1 MGKVAARFG
10 IVAGVALRGSA
21 SPGFRAPSLAQQ
33 VFATTSTNN
42 VAGTLIEVG
51 TFPVS
56 NPVSVALGS
65 KPLKAEKSTNLGG
78 GIALNPIS
86 GLSLTADYSNIKVRD
101 RVTLT
106 DNLQDRKSG
115 GWGTRSYGR
124 VDIGGRRRVKEKKT
138 P

>member
-1 MGKVAARFG
+1 MSGPPPRSTRTDTLLPYTTLFG
-10 IVAGVALRGSA
+10 SRVALRGSA
-21 SPGFRAPSLAQQ
+21 STGFRAPSLAQQ
-33 VFATTSTNN
+33 FFATTSTNN

-86 GLSLTADYSNIKVRD
+86 GLSLTADYYNIKEI
-101 RVTLT
+101 
-106 DNLQDRKSG
+106 
-115 GWGTRSYGR
+115 GR
-124 VDIGGRRRVKEKKT
+124 AHV
-138 P
+138 

>member
-1 MGKVAARFG
+1 MVAARFV
-10 IVAGVALRGSA
+10 IVPGVALRGA
-21 SPGFRAPSLAQQ
+21 SSTGFRAPSLAQQ
-33 VFATTSTNN
+33 FFATTSTNN

-78 GIALNPIS
+78 GIALNPTT
-86 GLSLTADYSNIKVRD
+86 GFSLTAEYHNINVRD

-106 DNLQDRKSG
+106 ENLPCADVVTSLQKAG
-115 GWGTRSYGR
+115 KNN
-124 VDIGGRRRVKEKKT
+124 VKIGK
-138 P
+138 